1 MTGDDPRGTPSLLPL
16 FAWLSPAFPVGA
28 FAYSHGIETAV
39 DAGWIH
45 DAASLEAWLGDLL
58 RHGSARQDAVLAAE
72 SWRLARTREAE
83 GLMELN
89 DLALALAPSRERR
102 LETGA
107 MGRAF
112 AETIRTAWP
121 DAYAEA
127 LPRGQDI
134 AYPVAFGATAST
146 GGMPIGPSLEALALG
161 FVSNLVSAAVR
172 LGPIGQTDGQRVTAS
187 LLPEAQRL
195 GTWAATSTLDDL
207 GACALRSDIAALQH
221 ETLYSRLFRS

>member
-1 MTGDDPRGTPSLLPL
+1 MIGFDPRQTSPLLPL

-39 DAGWIH
+39 DAGWIS
-45 DAASLEAWLGDLL
+45 DAASLASWLGDLL
-58 RHGSARQDAVLAAE
+58 RHGSARQDAVLAAA
-72 SWRLARTREAE
+72 SWRLAKAGDAA
-83 GLMELN
+83 GLADLN

-121 DAYAEA
+121 EASSPA
-127 LPRGQDI
+127 LPRDQDI

-146 GGMPIGPSLEALALG
+146 GGMPLGPSLEALVLG

-187 LLPEAQRL
+187 LLPEARRL
-195 GTWAATSTLDDL
+195 GTWAAASTLDDL

-221 ETLYSRLFRS
+221 ETLYSRLFR

>member
-1 MTGDDPRGTPSLLPL
+1 MTGVDRQTEPSLLPL

-28 FAYSHGIETAV
+28 FAYSHGVETAV

-58 RHGSARQDAVLAAE
+58 HHGSARQDAVLAAE
-72 SWRLARTREAE
+72 SWRLAQTREAE
-83 GLMELN
+83 GLVELN

-121 DAYAEA
+121 DAFAEA

-134 AYPVAFGATAST
+134 AYPVAFGATAAT
-146 GGMPIGPSLEALALG
+146 GGMPIGTSLEALALG
-161 FVSNLVSAAVR
+161 FVSSLVSAALR

-187 LLPEAQRL
+187 LLPEARRL